1 MYSEHL
7 QKFIPPEFDLAKYE
21 KSANIELIYWV
32 DNLIKRAKPLSCFL
46 NSDHEFTVYKCNS
59 ESESESDKGFYDF
72 VSDGLDEREL
82 FERDVRLNILS
93 GTFVDENIHNLVQA
107 MFIDETSHAV
117 SIISEMNYADLI
129 SLDEKNITKEKRE
142 LFSTVEQ
149 SRFPSDLEKNLG
161 ELNNPIYSYSVN
173 GEIDLSWLKV
183 DMSCS
188 DSEIS
193 TAFNDWLKQH
203 REKEESLIKTK
214 RRMHKLKKIN
224 KTAFRKWHDAKVLAY
239 IDLVTWNFL
248 NKQKI
253 TSINLGEI
261 LFPDPR
267 IISDKAKM
275 IDDTT
280 KPYAERL
287 TSNRFIRRVGK
298 IVVDEKRKKIS

>member
-1 MYSEHL
+1 MYPEHL
-7 QKFIPPEFDLAKYE
+7 RKFIPPEFDLAKYE
-21 KSANIELIYWV
+21 EAANMELIHWV
-32 DNLIKRAKPLSCFL
+32 DNLIKRAKPLICFL
-46 NSDHEFTVYKCNS
+46 NSDHEFTGYKCNS
-59 ESESESDKGFYDF
+59 ESEYEKGFHDF
-72 VSDGLDEREL
+72 VSGGLDEREL
-82 FERDVRLNILS
+82 FERDVIENIFNGAL
-93 GTFVDENIHNLVQA
+93 VDENVHNLVQA
-107 MFIDETSHAV
+107 MFIDETRHSA

-129 SLDEKNITKEKRE
+129 SLDGKNLTKERRD
-142 LFSTVEQ
+142 LYSTVEH
-149 SRFPSDLEKNLG
+149 SMFPSELEKNLG
-161 ELNNPIYSYSVN
+161 ELNNPIYSYSSN
-173 GEIDLSWLKV
+173 GEIELSWLKI

-193 TAFNDWLKQH
+193 AAFNDWLKQH
-203 REKEESLIKTK
+203 RAKEESLIKTK

-253 TSINLGEI
+253 TSINLGKI

-298 IVVDEKRKKIS
+298 IVIDEKRKKIS